1 MLDDGL
7 VWVAAGAVEVDG
19 EPVDEVAAF
28 AIAAPPTAAAP
39 TAAPVTILLL
49 RLPMALLRVGNWTRP
64 IVGGE
69 RERSVGLVYEKR

>member
-1 MLDDGL
+1 MLDRGL
-7 VWVAAGAVEVDG
+7 VCVAAGAVDVD

-39 TAAPVTILLL
+39 TAAPVTSLLL
-49 RLPMALLRVGNWTRP
+49 RFPMALLRVGNGTRP